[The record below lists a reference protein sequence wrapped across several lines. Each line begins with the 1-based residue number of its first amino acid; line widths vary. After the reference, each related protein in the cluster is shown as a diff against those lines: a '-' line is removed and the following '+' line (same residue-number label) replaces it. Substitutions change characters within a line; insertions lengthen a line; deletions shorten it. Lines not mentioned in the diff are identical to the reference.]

1 MTSDIIKDSNIQV
14 LAQLEDLLLQLSNE
28 QYATPL
34 PILNGNS
41 LGKHVRHVLELYLEF
56 FNGLE
61 IAEVSYD
68 SRKRNPVLETEVSAA
83 IEHITLFKKKL
94 LRPLPDIA
102 MQVRAS
108 FEGNT
113 EVLLSSS
120 TLRELA
126 YNLEHA
132 IHHMAIIQI
141 CTQHH
146 FQEITIPKD
155 FGVAYATRK
164 YLNKHVHT
172 NVSASE

>member
-14 LAQLEDLLLQLSNE
+14 LAQLEDLLLQLNNA
-28 QYATPL
+28 QYASPL
-34 PILNGNS
+34 SLLNGNS

-61 IAEVSYD
+61 LAEVSYD
-68 SRKRNPVLETEVSAA
+68 LRKRNPVLENEVSLA
-83 IEHITLFKKKL
+83 IEHIALFNQKL
-94 LRPLPDIA
+94 MRPLPDAA

-108 FEGNT
+108 FEGNA
-113 EVLLSSS
+113 EVLLNSS

-141 CTQHH
+141 CIQHH
-146 FQEITIPKD
+146 FPEITIPKD